1 MAASPQPTLSPTE
14 YLAIDRA
21 SDTRHEYA
29 DGLMVAM
36 SGGTANHSF
45 LIQAM
50 GRELSIALRDR
61 PCNVSVATLR
71 LQIAAGRAYLYPD
84 AMVICGSLHYAEGQ
98 RDMITNPTVIVE
110 VLSDSTE
117 RWDRAGKFAK
127 YRQVESLRECV
138 LVSQD
143 EISIEW
149 FTRAEHGEWIY
160 RVASGPESTCHL
172 DSLNVTLSLSEIYSK
187 IDLA

>member
-1 MAASPQPTLSPTE
+1 MAASAQPRLSPTE

-21 SDTRHEYA
+21 AETRHEYV

-50 GRELSIALRDR
+50 GRELAIALRER

-71 LQIAAGRAYLYPD
+71 LQVASGSAYLYPD
-84 AMVICGSLHYAEGQ
+84 AMVICGPLQFAEGQ
-98 RDMITNPTVIVE
+98 KDMIVNPTVVVE
-110 VLSDSTE
+110 VLSGSTE
-117 RWDRAGKFAK
+117 RWDRKGKFAK
-127 YRQVESLRECV
+127 YRLVPTLREYI

-143 EISIEW
+143 EMCIEW
-149 FTRAEHGEWIY
+149 YTRRDNGDWVYNA
-160 RVASGPESTCHL
+160 ATGPEAVCHL
-172 DSLNVTLSLSEIYSK
+172 ESLNIDLPLAEVYRK